1 MPAFAGLTGVLCSL
15 KRCTTQLKIP
25 GLNLTA
31 ILAARNVKER
41 VAVALCVAA
50 LSFAVVSGLRYAG
63 GLERIELPVHDRI
76 IESRGGRPAHP
87 DVVVI
92 LETEADL
99 QRFGHPLSDG
109 KLAELLQ
116 RLKNLNPALM
126 AVDKYRDLPV
136 APGSAALD
144 KFLTETP
151 NIFWVAKYGAAA
163 FDGVRPPKV
172 LDGSEQVACADIVV
186 DADLRVRR
194 TLVALGEGDKVCPG
208 LAYALAAS
216 WLSAKGHKAGFD
228 PAHPHALL
236 LGNAAL
242 PLSMPWDGPYAGEDM
257 AGYQLPVAY
266 LRAPPPSFTLA
277 DLADG
282 KIPADALKG
291 KIVLLGS
298 SATSLRDFFDVP
310 KRKAIADTN
319 QPGVTVHAYAVV
331 ELLDAAAG
339 SAPPVGVSVTSTHIA
354 MAGMAL
360 FGAFLFVTSLPIS
373 AAAGFA
379 ILIVL
384 AWLPLS
390 WLLVALPA
398 THGWVLA
405 PIAPMLAGLVAATTS
420 AGFRAWREARDRQEL
435 MGWFSKHVSREVA
448 EAIWEGRN
456 EFTANGRIP
465 PRSVFVSVLFA
476 DIRSYTTITE
486 KLPIPV
492 MVAWLN
498 RAISAMTS
506 AVMENGGV
514 VTKFAGDQ
522 VMAVFGVP
530 IPRVVGGDLSS
541 DAAHTIDAGLDIG
554 RRLAALNEE
563 FAKENLPAVRVRVGI
578 YSGEVV
584 QAGLGS
590 EDRFEF
596 TVLGDVVNIASRLES
611 YTTEDDGAT
620 ARVLIG
626 ESTRSLVEGNFRIEP
641 LGEIPLKGKTVMIN
655 VFRVFE
661 RMKNKETS

>member
-1 MPAFAGLTGVLCSL
+1 MKILGLDITS
-15 KRCTTQLKIP
+15 
-25 GLNLTA
+25 
-31 ILAARNVKER
+31 ILAARNVGER
-41 VAVALCVAA
+41 VAVALCVAL
-50 LSFAVVSGLRYAG
+50 LSFSAVAALRYVG

-76 IESRGGRPAHP
+76 VESRGVRPAHP
-87 DVVVI
+87 AVVVI

-99 QRFGHPLSDG
+99 QRFGHPLSDE
-109 KLAELLQ
+109 KLALLLL
-116 RLKNLNPALM
+116 RLKDLHPAFM

-136 APGSAALD
+136 APGTDALN

-172 LDGSEQVACADIVV
+172 LEGSEQVACADIVV

-194 TLVALGEGDKVCPG
+194 TLVALGEGGKVCPG
-208 LAYALAAS
+208 LGYALAAS
-216 WLSAKGHKAGFD
+216 FLQTKGQKAGFD
-228 PAHPHALL
+228 PAHPNMLL
-236 LGNAAL
+236 LGNTAL
-242 PLSMPWDGPYAGEDM
+242 PLSQPWDGPYAGEDM

-266 LRAPPPSFTLA
+266 LRAPPLSYTLA
-277 DLADG
+277 ELADG
-282 KIPADALKG
+282 KIPANALKG

-310 KRKAIADTN
+310 KRTTLAESNLA
-319 QPGVTVHAYAVV
+319 GVTVHAYAVI

-339 SAPPVGVSVTSTHIA
+339 SAPPLGVSVAVTHVA
-354 MAGMAL
+354 MALMAL
-360 FGAFLFVTSLPIS
+360 VCAFMFVTALPIT
-373 AAAGFA
+373 AAAGIA
-379 ILIVL
+379 ALILF
-384 AWLPLS
+384 AWLPVS

-398 THGWVLA
+398 TQGWVLA
-405 PIAPMLAGLVAATTS
+405 PVAPMLAGLIAATTS

-492 MVAWLN
+492 MVEWLN

-530 IPRVVGGDLSS
+530 IPRVVGGDLNT

-554 RRLAALNEE
+554 RKLSVLNEE

-590 EDRFEF
+590 ADRFEF

-611 YTTEDDGAT
+611 HTTEDDGAT

-626 ESTRSLVEGNFRIEP
+626 ESTRNLVEGIFRVEP
-641 LGEIPLKGKTVMIN
+641 LGGIPLKGKTVMIN

-661 RMKNKETS
+661 RIKNKERS